1 MKQSLVVPEQ
11 EDSAIAQGAVRR
23 RAKFMELSFSVNHL
37 ATVLLIYRT
46 SSSQPAGRVKRFL

>member
-1 MKQSLVVPEQ
+1 MVVPEQ

-23 RAKFMELSFSVNHL
+23 RVKFMELSFPVNHL